1 MNLAKEWFT
10 KNNWEAHA
18 FQKQAWKA
26 IANGQ
31 SGLLNAPTGFGKT
44 FALWF
49 GIIQNYF
56 DNKKSKKNKLHCL
69 WITPLR
75 ALSKEI
81 YLATNKVSEGLD
93 LNYKIELR
101 SGDSTAKDRT
111 RQKKNNHQAL
121 ITTPESLHIML
132 ASKGYA
138 DVFSDL
144 EFVVIDEWH
153 ELLGSKR
160 GVQMELALSRLKT
173 ICPKLKVWGIS
184 ATIGNLEEAQSILLG
199 NKSEAAVIIKS
210 NLEKQI
216 DIHTVFPD
224 EIEKYPWGGHL
235 GIKLLPK
242 IIPIIEANK
251 STLIFTN
258 TRAQAEIWYQQL
270 LDFAPDLAGSIA
282 MHHGSLDQ
290 SIRKWV
296 EDNLHQGQLKAVVC
310 TSSLDLGVDFQP
322 VDTIIQIGSAKGIAR
337 FMQRAGR
344 SGHSPNAVS
353 SIYFVPTHSLE
364 IIEGH
369 ALKAA
374 LKNNLM
380 ESRMPYV
387 RSFDVL
393 IQYLVTLA
401 VSDGFEA
408 KQIYNEVKN
417 THCFESMS
425 ETEWQWC
432 LDFITKGGSSLNAYN
447 EFHKV
452 IVDNGIYKVTSRQ
465 VAMRHRLSIGTIV
478 SSPMMQVKFMKGKRL
493 GTIEEWFISKF
504 KPGDVFWFTGKNLEF
519 SHIHQMDV
527 FVKLSKAKKGIIP
540 SFMGGRMALSTQLS
554 LSIREGLD
562 AFLNGG
568 KLSEELKRLKPLL
581 ALQQEVSHVP
591 STKELLIEQ
600 FASKEG
606 HHLFIYPFDGR
617 LVHEGMAA
625 LLSYRLALIQP
636 ISFSISVN
644 DYGFELLSDQP
655 LDAQVLIDNNLFT
668 SEYLMDDAMA
678 SFNSSQMAQR
688 QFRDIASI
696 AGLVFNGFPGKQKK
710 NRHLQASS
718 QLFFNVFEEYDATNL
733 LLLQAHEEVL
743 QFQLEIVR
751 QQAAFKRINE
761 SKIVIVKIEKPSP
774 FCFPLMVERF
784 REVYSNETI
793 EMKVEKYLKAA
804 VSSSDSDTSLRKL
817 TSEQKLTNG

>member
-1 MNLAKEWFT
+1 MNLAKEWFK
-10 KNNWEAHA
+10 KNKWEAHV
-18 FQKQAWKA
+18 FQKQTWKA

-56 DNKKSKKNKLHCL
+56 DNKKSKQNKLHCL

-81 YLATNKVSEGLD
+81 YIATNKVSEGLD

-132 ASKGYA
+132 ASKDYA
-138 DVFSDL
+138 AVLSGL

-160 GVQMELALSRLKT
+160 GVQMELALSRLKS
-173 ICPKLKVWGIS
+173 ICPKLKIWGIS
-184 ATIGNLEEAQSILLG
+184 ATIGNLDEAKEILLG
-199 NKSEAAVIIKS
+199 HENKEAVIIKS
-210 NLEKQI
+210 NLEKRI
-216 DIHTVFPD
+216 KVHTVFPD

-235 GIKLLPK
+235 GIQLLPK
-242 IIPIIEANK
+242 IIPIIEENN

-258 TRAQAEIWYQQL
+258 TRAQAEIWYQRL
-270 LDFAPDLAGSIA
+270 LDYAPELAGSIA
-282 MHHGSLDQ
+282 MHHGSLD
-290 SIRKWV
+290 IATRKWV
-296 EDNLHQGQLKAVVC
+296 EEHLHQGQLKAVVC

-344 SGHSPNAVS
+344 SGHSPNAIS
-353 SIYFVPTHSLE
+353 HIYFVPTHSLE

-369 ALKAA
+369 ALKSA
-374 LKNNLM
+374 LKNGLM
-380 ESRMPYV
+380 ESRLPYV

-401 VSDGFEA
+401 VSDGFRAE
-408 KQIYNEVKN
+408 QIYNEVKS

-425 ETEWQWC
+425 ESEWQWC

-452 IVDNGIYKVTSRQ
+452 IIEAGVFKVTSRQ

-493 GTIEEWFISKF
+493 GVIEEWFISKF
-504 KPGDVFWFTGKNLEF
+504 KTGDVFWFAGKNLEF

-540 SFMGGRMALSTQLS
+540 SFMGGRMALSSQLS
-554 LSIREGLD
+554 LSIREALE
-562 AFLNGG
+562 AFLNRD
-568 KLSEELKRLKPLL
+568 KLSEELKVLEPLL
-581 ALQQEVSHVP
+581 YLQKEVSQVP
-591 STKELLIEQ
+591 STHELLIEQ
-600 FASKEG
+600 FESKEG

-625 LLSYRLALIQP
+625 LLSYRISILQP

-644 DYGFELLSDQP
+644 DYGFELLSDQ
-655 LDAQVLIDNNLFT
+655 LLEAKVLIDNNLFS
-668 SEYLMDDAMA
+668 SEYLFEDAMA

-710 NRHLQASS
+710 NKHLQASS
-718 QLFFNVFEEYDATNL
+718 QLFFNVFEEYEANNL

-761 SKIVIVKIEKPSP
+761 SKIIVKKLEQPSP

-784 REVYSNETI
+784 REVYSNESI
-793 EMKVEKYLKAA
+793 EMKVEKYLKGM
-804 VSSSDSDTSLRKL
+804 V
-817 TSEQKLTNG
+817 E

>member
-1 MNLAKEWFT
+1 MNLAKTWFT
-10 KNNWEAHA
+10 KKNWAAHA

-56 DNKKSKKNKLHCL
+56 DTKKRKQNKLHCL

-101 SGDSTAKDRT
+101 SGDSTTKDRT
-111 RQKKNNHQAL
+111 RQKKNNHHAL

-132 ASKGYA
+132 ASKDYA
-138 DVFSDL
+138 SIFSDL

-160 GVQMELALSRLKT
+160 GVQIELALSRLKS
-173 ICPKLKVWGIS
+173 ICPKLKIWGIS
-184 ATIGNLEEAQSILLG
+184 ATIGNLDEAKSILLG
-199 NKSEAAVIIKS
+199 NDNREAVIIKS
-210 NLEKQI
+210 NLEKRI
-216 DIHTVFPD
+216 EVHTVFPD
-224 EIEKYPWGGHL
+224 EIDKYPWGGHL
-235 GIKLLPK
+235 GIQLLPK
-242 IIPIIEANK
+242 IIPIIEENN

-258 TRAQAEIWYQQL
+258 TRAQAEIWYQRL
-270 LDFAPDLAGSIA
+270 LDCTPELAGRIA
-282 MHHGSLDQ
+282 LHHGSLDNAT
-290 SIRKWV
+290 RKWV
-296 EDNLHQGQLKAVVC
+296 EDNLHLGLLKAVVC

-344 SGHSPNAVS
+344 SGHSPNAIS
-353 SIYFVPTHSLE
+353 TIYFVPTHSLE

-374 LKNNLM
+374 LKKGLM
-380 ESRMPYV
+380 ESRLPYV

-401 VSDGFEA
+401 VSDGFRSE
-408 KQIYNEVKN
+408 QIYKEIKS

-425 ETEWQWC
+425 EREWQWC

-452 IVDNGIYKVTSRQ
+452 VVDAGVYKVTSRQ
-465 VAMRHRLSIGTIV
+465 VAMRHRMSIGTIV
-478 SSPMMQVKFMKGKRL
+478 SSPMMQVKFMRGKRL
-493 GTIEEWFISKF
+493 GVIEEWFISKY
-504 KPGDVFWFTGKNLEF
+504 KVGDVFWFTGKNLEIVN
-519 SHIHQMDV
+519 IHQMDV
-527 FVKLSKAKKGIIP
+527 FVKLSKAKNGVIP
-540 SFMGGRMALSTQLS
+540 SFMGGRMALSSPLS
-554 LSIREGLD
+554 LSVREAME
-562 AFLNGG
+562 AFINRDN
-568 KLSEELKRLKPLL
+568 LSKELKVLEPLL
-581 ALQQEVSHVP
+581 YLQQEVSSVP
-591 STKELLIEQ
+591 GINELLIEQ
-600 FASKEG
+600 FQSKEG
-606 HHLFIYPFDGR
+606 YHLFDGR

-625 LLSYRLALIQP
+625 LLSYRISILQP

-644 DYGFELLSDQP
+644 DYGFELLSDQ
-655 LDAQVLIDNNLFT
+655 LLEAQVLIDNNLFT
-668 SEYLMDDAMA
+668 SEHLYEDAMA

-710 NRHLQASS
+710 SRHLQASS

-761 SKIVIVKIEKPSP
+761 SKIIVKILEKPSP

-793 EMKVEKYLKAA
+793 EMKVEKYLKGL
-804 VSSSDSDTSLRKL
+804 VM
-817 TSEQKLTNG
+817 